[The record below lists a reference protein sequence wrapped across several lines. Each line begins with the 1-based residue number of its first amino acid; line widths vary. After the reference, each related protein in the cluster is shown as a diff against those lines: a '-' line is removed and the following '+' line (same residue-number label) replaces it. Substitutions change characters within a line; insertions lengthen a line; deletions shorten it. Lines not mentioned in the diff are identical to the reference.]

1 MVNVPLLVI
10 ESYIVCTWI
19 SFTDP
24 FAMYALSDFI
34 LSYRKEA
41 SQDKVLYSIQ
51 ADSDGKKIFAKT
63 YFGEK

>member
-1 MVNVPLLVI
+1 M
-10 ESYIVCTWI
+10 
-19 SFTDP
+19 DP
-24 FAMYALSDFI
+24 FVMYALSDFI

-51 ADSDGKKIFAKT
+51 ADSNGKKIFAKT